1 MSWGS
6 ARLSC
11 TSSCPTPHR
20 INQSHFTVDLLY
32 SFHLPL
38 RLPLLYDLEG
48 APWLWFVAYNRTL
61 NDANPGEESIIR
73 CALQVSKL
81 CLTLGVFEKTI
92 HLLRDCL
99 EPFRAVAD
107 YFGDSEH
114 RELRIFFCH
123 LNACCLLLNQYL
135 TPRQNASP
143 EWAAEVE
150 PLVDPV
156 LKELEGFHRLSVM
169 PAYESNL
176 PPSTQFPKLTTLAHY
191 WSLCGDI
198 GRRMHHFWG
207 CLDLNCHH
215 RRYKIILLLRGCAAA
230 LHLQH
235 PSIPPAREHR
245 TVLGVTGRPS
255 SVSLSANTVFQAL
268 FSSARACS
276 QVHTHQS
283 AARLRIATHRK
294 HDHDRC
300 RFEGMV
306 TLSAIYNSWQETHIN
321 VDVFGSPVKE
331 RSNISDA
338 LTHINHS
345 ANGPKRRRLEVL
357 RLCEE
362 SRLEVVRLCEQIDKL
377 RKMPPMCLNLWVE
390 DGKLW
395 KDHSLRIEHPIHTSK
410 LQVSL
415 RDIIKSRPSRL
426 TEKMKRVLSVLLA
439 YSVLH
444 LHGTPW
450 LRPSNFHPD
459 NIFFYG
465 TSTAIPLKPYIQT
478 SLAETVD
485 NPKHTSQD
493 GEVDPD
499 DLPLHPYPEI
509 VMLAVMLIELYVV
522 QPLHTLAS
530 QFGVQECDD
539 LVLVDENT
547 RYRVAIAAFD
557 RFKDEFPDNYREAV
571 DKCLDPNI
579 ALGPDNEEL
588 SEQALKHLISESIV
602 QPLEDELHQGFGN
615 TVHIDKLDDIVQ
627 KMDINSWGQ
636 IQPTTPSLPESAAA
650 SSLSHNALTSQGIKV
665 SSEEYISSKPSLKRA
680 KFSHRDYTVGW
691 ICALPTELAAAQ
703 AVLDDIHPPLPQNA
717 ADQNNYTLGRIGSH
731 NVVMA
736 CLPAGVIG
744 TVSAARVADNM
755 MTTFLSLK
763 FGLLVGIGGGVPGVK
778 DVRLGDVVVGEPT
791 GPFGGI
797 IQYDFGKTVRSGELH
812 RTGSLNRP
820 PDMLLTAVSRLMADH
835 LRKRPILEK
844 YLTEIVERYPDMSA
858 VYSHP
863 GVEHDILFA
872 SDYDHGTLINGSSCD
887 RCDRAKLVKRQPR
900 LSAAPRIHYGLIAS
914 GNSVMRDA
922 KTRDKLRDKYDIL
935 CFEMEAAG
943 IVDSFPC
950 LVIRGICDY
959 SDSHKSKAWQGY
971 AAAAA
976 AAYAKELLSVI
987 VGTQINNSGDWT
999 LCYGS
1004 N

>member
-1 MSWGS
+1 MYLRRPSTFFVI
-6 ARLSC
+6 A
-11 TSSCPTPHR
+11 SSRST
-20 INQSHFTVDLLY
+20 LLQTI
-32 SFHLPL
+32 SETL
-38 RLPLLYDLEG
+38 DLESCG
-48 APWLWFVAYNRTL
+48 P
-61 NDANPGEESIIR
+61 
-73 CALQVSKL
+73 
-81 CLTLGVFEKTI
+81 
-92 HLLRDCL
+92 
-99 EPFRAVAD
+99 
-107 YFGDSEH
+107 
-114 RELRIFFCH
+114 
-123 LNACCLLLNQYL
+123 
-135 TPRQNASP
+135 SP

-150 PLVDPV
+150 ALVDPV
-156 LKELEGFHRLSVM
+156 LKELEAFQESSVL
-169 PAYESNL
+169 PEYESSL
-176 PPSTQFPKLTTLAHY
+176 PPSTQFPKLTTLIHY
-191 WSLCGDI
+191 WRLYGDV
-198 GRRMHHFWG
+198 GRTAHHVRGW
-207 CLDLNCHH
+207 LDLYCHE

-230 LHLQH
+230 LQLQH
-235 PSIPPAREHR
+235 PGNPPAREHR
-245 TVLGVTGRPS
+245 TVLGVKGRPS

-276 QVHTHQS
+276 HVHTHQS

-300 RFEGMV
+300 RFEGLV
-306 TLSAIYNSWQETHIN
+306 TLSATYNSWQETHIN
-321 VDVFGSPVKE
+321 VDIFGSPVKQ
-331 RSNISDA
+331 RLDFSDA
-338 LTHINHS
+338 LTHTNHS
-345 ANGPKRRRLEVL
+345 AKGPKRRRLEVVSI
-357 RLCEE
+357 CEQ
-362 SRLEVVRLCEQIDKL
+362 SRLEVLRLCEQIDKL
-377 RKMPPMCLNLWVE
+377 RKMPSMCLNLWVE

-395 KDHSLRIEHPIHTSK
+395 KDHSLRIEHPIHRSI

-415 RDIIKSRPSRL
+415 RDIIKNQPSRL

-450 LRPSNFHPD
+450 LRPSNFRPD

-465 TSTAIPLKPYIQT
+465 TSTAIPLKPYIHT

-485 NPKHTSQD
+485 NPEHTNQD
-493 GEVDPD
+493 GDVDPD

-530 QFGVQECDD
+530 QFGVQECDN
-539 LVLVDENT
+539 LESVDENT
-547 RYRVAIAAFD
+547 RYRIAIAAFD
-557 RFKDEFPDNYREAV
+557 RFKDEFPDNYRQAV

-579 ALGPDNEEL
+579 ALGPDDEEL

-602 QPLEDELHQGFGN
+602 QPLEDELHRGFGN

-627 KMDINSWGQ
+627 KMDLNSWGQ
-636 IQPTTPSLPESAAA
+636 IQPTTPSLPEFTAA
-650 SSLSHNALTSQGIKV
+650 SSFTHDALRAQGITTP
-665 SSEEYISSKPSLKRA
+665 SEEYISGKNTSQRA
-680 KFSHRDYTVGW
+680 NFIHRDYTVGW

-703 AVLDDIHPPLPQNA
+703 AVLDDIHPPLPQSA

-755 MTTFLSLK
+755 MVTFSSLK

-791 GPFGGI
+791 GPLGGI
-797 IQYDFGKTVRSGELH
+797 IQYDFGKTVPNGQFH
-812 RTGSLNRP
+812 CTGSLNRP
-820 PDMLLTAVSRLMADH
+820 PDVLLTAVSRLMADH
-835 LRKRPILEK
+835 LRKRPILKK

-872 SDYDHGTLINGSSCD
+872 SDYDHDTLREGSSCD
-887 RCDRAKLVKRQPR
+887 GCDRSKLVRRQPR
-900 LSAAPRIHYGLIAS
+900 LSTAPRIHYGLIAS
-914 GNSVMRDA
+914 GNNVMRDS
-922 KTRDKLRDKYDIL
+922 KTRDKLRDKHGIL

-943 IVDSFPC
+943 IVDSFRS

-959 SDSHKSKAWQGY
+959 SDSHKNKVWQGY

-987 VGTQINNSGDWT
+987 VGTQIDNSGDWT

-1004 N
+1004 D

>member
-1 MSWGS
+1 MM
-6 ARLSC
+6 
-11 TSSCPTPHR
+11 
-20 INQSHFTVDLLY
+20 
-32 SFHLPL
+32 PL
-38 RLPLLYDLEG
+38 
-48 APWLWFVAYNRTL
+48 
-61 NDANPGEESIIR
+61 
-73 CALQVSKL
+73 Q
-81 CLTLGVFEKTI
+81 TI

-99 EPFRAVAD
+99 EPFHTVAD
-107 YFGDSEH
+107 YFGDSGP
-114 RELRIFFCH
+114 RELRVFFSH
-123 LNACCLLLNQYL
+123 LNACCLLLKQYL
-135 TPRQNASP
+135 VPRQSPSP
-143 EWAAEVE
+143 EWAAEVG

-156 LKELEGFHRLSVM
+156 LKELEAFQESSVL
-169 PAYESNL
+169 PEYESSL
-176 PPSTQFPKLTTLAHY
+176 PPSIQFPKLTTLIHY
-191 WSLCGDI
+191 WRLYGDDS
-198 GRRMHHFWG
+198 RTVHHVRG
-207 CLDLNCHH
+207 CLDLYCNE

-230 LHLQH
+230 LQLQH
-235 PSIPPAREHR
+235 PDNSHAREYR

-276 QVHTHQS
+276 QVHNHQS
-283 AARLRIATHRK
+283 AVGLRIATHRK
-294 HDHDRC
+294 HDQDRC
-300 RFEGMV
+300 RFEGLV
-306 TLSAIYNSWQETHIN
+306 TLSATYNSWQETHIN
-321 VDVFGSPVKE
+321 VDIFGSPVKE
-331 RSNISDA
+331 RSSFSDA
-338 LTHINHS
+338 LTHTNHS
-345 ANGPKRRRLEVL
+345 AKGPKRRRLG
-357 RLCEE
+357 
-362 SRLEVVRLCEQIDKL
+362 RLEVVRLCEQIDKL
-377 RKMPPMCLNLWVE
+377 RKMPSMCLNLWVE

-395 KDHSLRIEHPIHTSK
+395 KDHSLRIEHPIHRPK

-415 RDIIKSRPSRL
+415 GDIIKSRPSCL

-450 LRPSNFHPD
+450 LRPSNFHPN

-485 NPKHTSQD
+485 DPGHTNQD
-493 GEVDPD
+493 GDVDPD
-499 DLPLHPYPEI
+499 DLPLHPHPEI
-509 VMLAVMLIELYVV
+509 VMLAIMLIELYVV
-522 QPLHTLAS
+522 QQLQPFAS
-530 QFGVQECDD
+530 QFGVGECDS
-539 LVLVDENT
+539 LELVDENT
-547 RYRVAIAAFD
+547 RYRFAIAAFD

-579 ALGPDNEEL
+579 ALGPDDEEL
-588 SEQALKHLISESIV
+588 NEQAFKQLIYGGIV

-615 TVHIDKLDDIVQ
+615 TVHIDELDDIVQ
-627 KMDINSWGQ
+627 KMDLNSGGQ
-636 IQPTTPSLPESAAA
+636 IQPTTPSLPEFTAA
-650 SSLSHNALTSQGIKV
+650 SSLSHNSLTSQGITAP
-665 SSEEYISSKPSLKRA
+665 SEEYISSENSSKRA
-680 KFSHRDYTVGW
+680 RFTHRDYTVGW

-703 AVLDDIHPPLPQNA
+703 AVLDVIHPPLPQNA
-717 ADQNNYTLGRIGSH
+717 ADQNNYSLGRIGSH

-755 MTTFLSLK
+755 MATFPSLK

-797 IQYDFGKTVRSGELH
+797 IQYDFGKTVRRGEFH

-820 PDMLLTAVSRLMADH
+820 PDVLLTAVSRLMADH
-835 LRKRPILEK
+835 LRKRPILDK
-844 YLTEIVERYPDMSA
+844 YLTEIVKKYPDMRS

-872 SDYDHGTLINGSSCD
+872 SDYDHDTLRDGSFCDGCD
-887 RCDRAKLVKRQPR
+887 RSKLVQRQPR
-900 LSAAPRIHYGLIAS
+900 LSTAPHIHYGLIAS
-914 GNSVMRDA
+914 GNRVMRDG
-922 KTRDKLRDKYDIL
+922 KTRDKLRDGHDIL

-959 SDSHKSKAWQGY
+959 SDSHKNKAWQGY
-971 AAAAA
+971 AAATA

-987 VGTQINNSGDWT
+987 VGTKTDNSGDWT

-1004 N
+1004 D